1 MNSII
6 IIIGFVLGI
15 FLLTPISATTFSVDK
30 STYENGDI
38 IVLSGFVAP
47 VEAGQFVSVQILNPS
62 QSDLVQI
69 DTFTPNSDGS
79 FSRNYKAEGPRWNMD
94 GFYILKIFYNGESFQ
109 TTFEFNMNPPSQPE
123 PEPEPE
129 PTVTQLAILADEK
142 GYMLN
147 GAAITTLSFVQ
158 GEQVEITFSYDD
170 ADIYFSGLDIEAT
183 NSAFPPQ
190 KYTKGSG
197 ATNTVTFTAQESFHI
212 KAYWPATRNLK
223 ATLQVNVA

>member
-1 MNSII
+1 MKFLILL
-6 IIIGFVLGI
+6 IGL
-15 FLLTPISATTFSVDK
+15 
-30 STYENGDI
+30 
-38 IVLSGFVAP
+38 IVLISGCTATETEPVPEPPAESPLLEPAP
-47 VEAGQFVSVQILNPS
+47 EV
-62 QSDLVQI
+62 
-69 DTFTPNSDGS
+69 
-79 FSRNYKAEGPRWNMD
+79 
-94 GFYILKIFYNGESFQ
+94 
-109 TTFEFNMNPPSQPE
+109 PPEPVPEPEPEPVPEPE

-223 ATLQVNVA
+223 ATLVVTVE